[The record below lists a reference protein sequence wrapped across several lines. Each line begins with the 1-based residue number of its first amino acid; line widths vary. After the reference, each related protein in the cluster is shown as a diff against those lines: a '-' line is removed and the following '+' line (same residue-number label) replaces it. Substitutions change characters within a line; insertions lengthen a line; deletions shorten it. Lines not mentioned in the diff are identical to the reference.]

1 MGKKAR
7 NKIRENNPDR
17 TTEDAEKGRLRAW
30 WGRRKERMEERVDTA
45 LDNATARA
53 HKSYYKQWMARS
65 GCNHPSLI
73 KWDDPHIS
81 LEAKLCDIRN
91 LKLIRKGARRDEFFS
106 ICTPEEIDVYLN
118 GRDLMGGKYT
128 DLEDGKILKSMIAG
142 AKKYFM
148 ERKIKMSPED
158 EAQLAEAMALTEDV
172 EDDEN
177 EAE

>member
-7 NKIRENNPDR
+7 NKIKENNPAR
-17 TTEDAEKGRLRAW
+17 ASEDADKGRLRAW
-30 WGRRKERMEERVDTA
+30 WGRRKERLEDRIDTA

-65 GCNHPSLI
+65 GVNHPNLI

-106 ICTPEEIDVYLN
+106 ICTPEEIDIYLN
-118 GRDLMGGKYT
+118 GCDMMGGKYT
-128 DLEDGKILKSMIAG
+128 DLEDGKVLKSMIAG
-142 AKKYFM
+142 AKKYFR
-148 ERKIKMSPED
+148 ERKIKLSPEE
-158 EAQLAEAMALTEDV
+158 EAQLTEAMDLTED
-172 EDDEN
+172 DDN
-177 EAE
+177 ETE

>member
-7 NKIRENNPDR
+7 NKIKENNPAR
-17 TTEDAEKGRLRAW
+17 ASEDADKGRLRAW
-30 WGRRKERMEERVDTA
+30 WGRRKERLEDRVDTA

-65 GCNHPSLI
+65 GVNHPNLI

-106 ICTPEEIDVYLN
+106 ICTPEEIDIYLN
-118 GRDLMGGKYT
+118 GCDMMGGKYT
-128 DLEDGKILKSMIAG
+128 DLEDGKVLKSMIAG
-142 AKKYFM
+142 AKKYFR
-148 ERKIKMSPED
+148 ERKIKLSPEE
-158 EAQLAEAMALTEDV
+158 EAQLTEAMDLTED
-172 EDDEN
+172 DDN
-177 EAE
+177 ETE